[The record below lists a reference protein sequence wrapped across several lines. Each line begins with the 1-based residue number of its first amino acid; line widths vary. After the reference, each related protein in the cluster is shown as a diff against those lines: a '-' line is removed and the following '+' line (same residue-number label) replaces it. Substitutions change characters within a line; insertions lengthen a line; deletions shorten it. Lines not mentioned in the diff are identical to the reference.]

1 LLKLLS
7 LDRLAYILLGLRS
20 LVELRNLTGL
30 RGLDR
35 LRDLVRTSN
44 FTSFLILLSYYSRA
58 LILERG
64 RLLSFIVIVLI
75 NYLFLLSFAVRVLL
89 LLKLA
94 ALLSRLVFI
103 YLINIDITVIALRF
117 LAFTGLSTRKIY

>member
-1 LLKLLS
+1 LLGLLS

-20 LVELRNLTGL
+20 LAGLRNLAGL

-35 LRDLVRTSN
+35 LRDLARTSN
-44 FTSFLILLSYYSRA
+44 FTSFLILLSYYSKA
-58 LILERG
+58 LILGRE

-75 NYLFLLSFAVRVLL
+75 NYLFLLSFAARVLF

-103 YLINIDITVIALRF
+103 YLIDIGIIVVALRF
-117 LAFTGLSTRKIY
+117 LAFTGLLTRKIC

>member
-7 LDRLAYILLGLRS
+7 LDKLAYILLELRS
-20 LVELRNLTGL
+20 LVGLRNLV
-30 RGLDR
+30 R
-35 LRDLVRTSN
+35 LRDLNRLRDLARTSN

-58 LILERG
+58 LILRRE

-75 NYLFLLSFAVRVLL
+75 NYLFLLLFAARVLF

-103 YLINIDITVIALRF
+103 YLINIGIIVIALRF
-117 LAFTGLSTRKIY
+117 LAFIGLLTRKIY